1 MSFRYNFANF
11 HPLIYTFPQSIRLND
26 FTEYFLLKFQNCHF
40 LIYQYY
46 MFVLTENNSLANHF
60 LSELRDEQTQRDSM
74 RFRRNLERL
83 GEVFAYEIS
92 KTLSFQKKETLTQ
105 LGIKNTYHVSQDVVL
120 VTILRAGLPLHQGLL
135 NYFDKA
141 ENAFIG
147 AYRGKHDEKEAFEIE
162 MDYITSPD
170 IHGKVLIISDPM
182 LATGKSIEKA
192 YHAMLRYG
200 VPAKTH
206 IVSAIASQRGVRFI
220 KARLPQCRLWVG
232 DIDED
237 MNSKSYIVPGLG
249 DAGDLAFGGK
259 V

>member
-1 MSFRYNFANF
+1 
-11 HPLIYTFPQSIRLND
+11 
-26 FTEYFLLKFQNCHF
+26 
-40 LIYQYY
+40 
-46 MFVLTENNSLANHF
+46 MFILTENNSLANYF
-60 LSELRDEQTQRDSM
+60 LCELRDEQIQKDSM

-92 KTLSFQKKETLTQ
+92 KTLSFKMQEVSTQ
-105 LGIKNTYHVSQDVVL
+105 LGIKKTYQLSQEVVL

-135 NYFDKA
+135 NYFDKE

-147 AYRGKHDEKEAFEIE
+147 AYRGKHDEKEVFEIE

-170 IHGKVLIISDPM
+170 INGKLLIISDPM
-182 LATGKSIEKA
+182 MATGKSIEKA

-200 VPAKTH
+200 VPTKTH

-220 KARLPQCRLWVG
+220 QARLPQCRLWVG
-232 DIDED
+232 DIDDEL
-237 MNSKSYIVPGLG
+237 NSKSFIVPGLG

-259 V
+259 I

>member
-1 MSFRYNFANF
+1 
-11 HPLIYTFPQSIRLND
+11 
-26 FTEYFLLKFQNCHF
+26 
-40 LIYQYY
+40 
-46 MFVLTENNSLANHF
+46 MFILTENNSLANYF
-60 LSELRDEQTQRDSM
+60 LCELRDEQIQKDSM

-92 KTLSFQKKETLTQ
+92 KTLSFKMQEVSTQ
-105 LGIKNTYHVSQDVVL
+105 LGIKKTYQLSQEVVL

-147 AYRGKHDEKEAFEIE
+147 AYRGKHDEKEVFEIE

-170 IHGKVLIISDPM
+170 INGKLLIISDPM
-182 LATGKSIEKA
+182 MATGKSIEKA

-200 VPAKTH
+200 VPTKTH

-220 KARLPQCRLWVG
+220 QARLPQCRLWVG
-232 DIDED
+232 DIDDEL
-237 MNSKSYIVPGLG
+237 NSKSFIVPGLG

-259 V
+259 I

>member
-1 MSFRYNFANF
+1 
-11 HPLIYTFPQSIRLND
+11 
-26 FTEYFLLKFQNCHF
+26 
-40 LIYQYY
+40 
-46 MFVLTENNSLANHF
+46 MFVLTENYSIANHF
-60 LSELRDEQTQRDSM
+60 LGELRDIETQKDAL
-74 RFRRNLERL
+74 RFRKNMERL

-92 KTLSFQKKETLTQ
+92 KTMSYQNRDVITPLGAKITQ
-105 LGIKNTYHVSQDVVL
+105 QISQQVVL

-135 NYFDKA
+135 NFFDKA

-147 AYRGKHDEKEAFEIE
+147 AYRGKHDEKESFEIE

-170 IHGKVLIISDPM
+170 IQDKVLIISDPM

-200 VPAKTH
+200 IPARTH
-206 IVSAIASQRGVRFI
+206 IVSAIASRRGVRFI
-220 KARLPQCRLWVG
+220 NARLPQCRLWIG
-232 DIDED
+232 DVDEE

-249 DAGDLAFGGK
+249 DAGDLAYGGK

>member
-1 MSFRYNFANF
+1 
-11 HPLIYTFPQSIRLND
+11 
-26 FTEYFLLKFQNCHF
+26 
-40 LIYQYY
+40 
-46 MFVLTENNSLANHF
+46 
-60 LSELRDEQTQRDSM
+60 M
-74 RFRRNLERL
+74 RFRKNLERL

-92 KTLSFQKKETLTQ
+92 KTLSYQDHAVETQ
-105 LGIKNTYHVSQDVVL
+105 LGTKTTQQLSQEVVL

-135 NYFDKA
+135 NFFDKS

-147 AYRGKHDEKEAFEIE
+147 AYRGKHDDKEAFEIE

-200 VPAKTH
+200 VPSKTH
-206 IVSAIASQRGVRFI
+206 IVSAIASRRGVRFI
-220 KARLPQCRLWVG
+220 QARLPQCRLWLG
-232 DIDED
+232 DIDEE
-237 MNSKSYIVPGLG
+237 MNAKSYIVPGLG

-259 V
+259 I

>member
-1 MSFRYNFANF
+1 
-11 HPLIYTFPQSIRLND
+11 
-26 FTEYFLLKFQNCHF
+26 
-40 LIYQYY
+40 
-46 MFVLTENNSLANHF
+46 MFVLTESNSLANQF
-60 LSELRDEQTQRDSM
+60 LAELRDAKTQQDSM
-74 RFRRNLERL
+74 RFRRNLERI
-83 GEVFAYEIS
+83 GEIFAYEIS
-92 KTLSFQKKETLTQ
+92 KTLGFQKQDITTQ
-105 LGIKNTYHVSQDVVL
+105 LGLKATQLISQEVVL

-147 AYRGKHDEKEAFEIE
+147 AYRGKHDDKEAFEIE

-170 IHGKVLIISDPM
+170 IHGKILIICDPM

-200 VPAKTH
+200 IPTKTH
-206 IVSAIASQRGVRFI
+206 IVSAIASRRGVRFVQ
-220 KARLPQCRLWVG
+220 ARLPQCRLWLG

-249 DAGDLAFGGK
+249 DAGDLSYGGK

>member
-1 MSFRYNFANF
+1 
-11 HPLIYTFPQSIRLND
+11 
-26 FTEYFLLKFQNCHF
+26 
-40 LIYQYY
+40 
-46 MFVLTENNSLANHF
+46 MFVLTETYSIANHF
-60 LSELRDEQTQRDSM
+60 LAELRNQEIQKDAM
-74 RFRRNLERL
+74 RFRKNMERL
-83 GEVFAYEIS
+83 GEIFAYEIS
-92 KTLSFQKKETLTQ
+92 KTLTYQNKDVVTQ
-105 LGIKNTYHVSQDVVL
+105 LGAKITQQISQQVVL

-135 NYFDKA
+135 NYYDKA

-147 AYRGKHDEKEAFEIE
+147 AYRGKHDEKESFEIE

-170 IHGKVLIISDPM
+170 IQDKVLIISDPM

-200 VPAKTH
+200 IPAKTH
-206 IVSAIASQRGVRFI
+206 IVSAIASRRGVRFI
-220 KARLPQCRLWVG
+220 KARLPQCRLWIG

-237 MNSKSYIVPGLG
+237 MNNKSYIVPGLG

>member
-1 MSFRYNFANF
+1 
-11 HPLIYTFPQSIRLND
+11 
-26 FTEYFLLKFQNCHF
+26 
-40 LIYQYY
+40 
-46 MFVLTENNSLANHF
+46 MFVLTENYSVANHF
-60 LSELRDEQTQRDSM
+60 LAELRNQELQKDAM
-74 RFRRNLERL
+74 RFRKNMERL
-83 GEVFAYEIS
+83 GEIFAYEIS
-92 KTLSFQKKETLTQ
+92 KTLPYQNRDVTTQ
-105 LGIKNTYHVSQDVVL
+105 LGAKITQQISQPIVL

-170 IHGKVLIISDPM
+170 IQDKILIISDPM

-200 VPAKTH
+200 IPAKTH
-206 IVSAIASQRGVRFI
+206 IVSTIASRRGVRFI
-220 KARLPQCRLWVG
+220 KARLPQCRLWIG

-237 MNSKSYIVPGLG
+237 MNNKSYIVPGLG

>member
-1 MSFRYNFANF
+1 
-11 HPLIYTFPQSIRLND
+11 
-26 FTEYFLLKFQNCHF
+26 
-40 LIYQYY
+40 
-46 MFVLTENNSLANHF
+46 MFVLTENYSIANHF
-60 LSELRDEQTQRDSM
+60 LGELRDNETQKDAL
-74 RFRRNLERL
+74 RFRKNMERL

-92 KTLSFQKKETLTQ
+92 KTMSYQNRDVITPLGAKITQ
-105 LGIKNTYHVSQDVVL
+105 QISQQVVL

-135 NYFDKA
+135 NFFDKA

-147 AYRGKHDEKEAFEIE
+147 AYRGKHDEKESFEIE

-170 IHGKVLIISDPM
+170 IQDKVLIISDPM

-200 VPAKTH
+200 IPARTH
-206 IVSAIASQRGVRFI
+206 IVSAIASRRGVRFI
-220 KARLPQCRLWVG
+220 NARLPQCRLWIG
-232 DIDED
+232 DVDEE

-249 DAGDLAFGGK
+249 DAGDLAYGGK